1 MLRKFLNYID
11 LRNEVEAFDTIH
23 LEIVRGTTFK
33 GTNLWI
39 LVFAII
45 VASVGLNTNSPAVVI
60 GAMLI
65 SPLMGPI
72 NGMGYSLATYN
83 FELFRRSFRNFG
95 FSVLASLATS
105 TLYFL
110 ISPVSTAYSEL
121 LARTSPTIYDVLIA
135 LFGGLAGIVAISSK
149 MKGNVIP
156 GVAIATALM
165 PPLCTAG
172 FGLATGHY
180 NYFFGAFY
188 LFTINSVFIAIS
200 SVIASRIFR
209 FPITNLVAEDRKKQ
223 INRWITIVITITIL
237 PSIYLGYVLV
247 KNERFN
253 ENANRYVNNV
263 TIIGGSYLLK
273 NEVNASSRSIRL
285 VYGGNVLTEADKL
298 KIKDNMHD
306 FDLEDVTIEIQQ
318 GFSSNVQEYNESEQ
332 LKNKLN
338 ATLLSLKYKKQEVDS
353 IKNLPTRGKQ
363 ILHEIRP
370 IFPQVVSCSFSETY
384 TYSDTLSLGKAQTI
398 VIFGIEPEGINPQ
411 SKQRIVEWLKARLE
425 NKNVEAIFI
434 NKKLVDTDSS
444 LTVRNKN

>member
-1 MLRKFLNYID
+1 MSLLRKFLNYID
-11 LRNEVEAFDTIH
+11 LRNEVEDFDKIH
-23 LEIVRGTTFK
+23 IEIVKGISFR
-33 GTNLWI
+33 GTNLWV

-72 NGMGYSLATYN
+72 NGIGYSLATYN

-95 FSVLASLATS
+95 FAVSASLVTS

-135 LFGGLAGIVAISSK
+135 LFGGMAGIIAISSK

-180 NYFFGAFY
+180 EYFFGAFY

-200 SVIASRIFR
+200 SMLISRIFK
-209 FPITNLVAEDRKKQ
+209 FPITNLIDVDRKKQ
-223 INRWITIVITITIL
+223 LNRLITAVITITIL
-237 PSIYLGYVLV
+237 PSIYFGYVLV

-253 ENANRYVNNV
+253 ESAIKYVNNI
-263 TIIGGSYLLK
+263 TIVGGSYLLK
-273 NEVNASSRSIRL
+273 NEITPSKKNIRL
-285 VYGGNVLTEADKL
+285 VYGGNVLTESDK
-298 KIKDNMHD
+298 KRIKDNMLD
-306 FDLEDVTIEIQQ
+306 FDLSEASIEIQQ
-318 GFSSNVQEYNESEQ
+318 GFSSNAQELNESE
-332 LKNKLN
+332 LLRNKLN
-338 ATLLSLKYKKQEVDS
+338 STLFSLNQKSMEVDS
-353 IKNLPTRGKQ
+353 IKNIPLKGKQ
-363 ILHEIRP
+363 ILMEIHP
-370 IFPQVVSCSFSETY
+370 LFPQIISCSFSETY
-384 TYSDTLSLGKAQTI
+384 IYIDSLKQGKQHSI
-398 VIFGIEPEGINPQ
+398 IIFGAKPRSMNLD
-411 SKQRIVEWLKARLE
+411 SKKRVLEWLRARLE
-425 NKNVEAIFI
+425 KKNIEALFI
-434 NKKLVDTDSS
+434 DQNEITADKI
-444 LTVRNKN
+444 TVH